1 MSLDYSNVLLIGFSA
16 KNNNWTKIVFGNIP
30 SSSKPQRKSNK
41 WVWLAFM
48 WSPSGYKIGDYNIM
62 SLI

>member
-48 WSPSGYKIGDYNIM
+48 WSPSGYKIADYKIM